1 MYFYSFY
8 IHIQSSF
15 SNLWI
20 MEPTGHIYVFLIRS
34 FMSGNFYVIPDQ
46 LQATNFRHFI
56 RWYWKDVCQFLFY
69 KSKFILLTPS
79 LHPGWFARDP
89 VILSQVGRILLQLP
103 DVDLARPSQIIIAE
117 DCFQL
122 SSIPNNR
129 VSQVLV
135 KSVEK
140 LFGGQFSFTFKF

>member
-1 MYFYSFY
+1 M
-8 IHIQSSF
+8 
-15 SNLWI
+15 
-20 MEPTGHIYVFLIRS
+20 
-34 FMSGNFYVIPDQ
+34 
-46 LQATNFRHFI
+46 
-56 RWYWKDVCQFLFY
+56 
-69 KSKFILLTPS
+69 
-79 LHPGWFARDP
+79 
-89 VILSQVGRILLQLP
+89 ILSQVGRILLQLP